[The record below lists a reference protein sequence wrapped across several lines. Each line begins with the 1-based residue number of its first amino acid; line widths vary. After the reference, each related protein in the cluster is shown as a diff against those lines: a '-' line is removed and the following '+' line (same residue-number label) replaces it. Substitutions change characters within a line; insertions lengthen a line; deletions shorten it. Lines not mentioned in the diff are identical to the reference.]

1 MAKQDNRKYIP
12 DLLPS
17 STIVEIVKTDK
28 KGEFLGI
35 KEMEYGLWKKMEKQ
49 VGFFYRCYQR
59 GYSQFKKL

>member
-28 KGEFLGI
+28 KGEFVGI

-49 VGFFYRCYQR
+49 AGFFLSLLPK
-59 GYSQFKKL
+59 GIFSI